1 MALRRRDRRV
11 AHGILCGSPVPAPR
25 YLAPLIGFAGPAV
38 IVVLWGVVS
47 SLGLFPESLFP
58 APWAVARGL
67 AVEFASG
74 RLVQDVFASL
84 FRVGAGFLLAVAV
97 GLPAGLL
104 LGHSTTARDAL
115 LPSVN
120 FFRNLS
126 PLAWIPFAILWL
138 GIGDPPAIF
147 LIFMAAVFPV
157 ILATA
162 AAVAGIPSV
171 YFRVARDL
179 GIVGPRLLGEV
190 TLPAIAPQV
199 ITTLRVTA
207 GLSWLVVVAAEMIAG
222 RDGLGFAVW
231 DARNGL
237 RIDLLAAVMVV
248 IGLIG
253 VGIDRLLVQLTRIPS
268 VRWGY
273 ER

>member
-1 MALRRRDRRV
+1 MTKTRRTPRV
-11 AHGILCGSPVPAPR
+11 PL
-25 YLAPLIGFAGPAV
+25 LAFAGPAV
-38 IVVLWGVVS
+38 LVTVWWG
-47 SLGLFPESLFP
+47 LAALRLFPESLFP
-58 APWAVARGL
+58 TPLAVARGL
-67 AVEFASG
+67 VQEMQSG
-74 RLVQDVFASL
+74 RLVNDAVASL
-84 FRVGAGFLLAVAV
+84 FRVSAGFGLSVLLGV
-97 GLPAGLL
+97 PIGLL
-104 LGHSTTARDAL
+104 LGHSARGQVAF
-115 LPSVN
+115 LPLVN

-147 LIFMAAVFPV
+147 LIFMAAFFPV
-157 ILATA
+157 VLSTT

-179 GIVGPRLLGEV
+179 GITGSRLLSAV

-237 RIDLLAAVMVV
+237 RIDLLVAAMFV
-248 IGLIG
+248 IGVIG
-253 VGIDRLLVQLTRIPS
+253 ACLDRLLVQLTKIPS

>member
-1 MALRRRDRRV
+1 MPEASPRRYGAWIAL
-11 AHGILCGSPVPAPR
+11 
-25 YLAPLIGFAGPAV
+25 AGPILLVAV
-38 IVVLWGVVS
+38 WEVVARLH
-47 SLGLFPESLFP
+47 LFPESLFP
-58 APWAVARGL
+58 TPFAVARGVVL
-67 AVEFASG
+67 ELRSG
-74 RLVQDVFASL
+74 RLVDDAIASL
-84 FRVGAGFLLAVAV
+84 FRVGVGFLLAVVLGVPV
-97 GLPAGLL
+97 GLVIGRSAL
-104 LGHSTTARDAL
+104 ARQAL
-115 LPSVN
+115 LPLVN

-126 PLAWIPFAILWL
+126 PLAWIPFAVLWL

-147 LIFMAAVFPV
+147 LIFMAAFFPV
-157 ILATA
+157 VLSTG
-162 AAVAGIPSV
+162 AAVANIPSV

-179 GIVGPRLLGEV
+179 GIGGAELLREV

-237 RIDLLAAVMVV
+237 RIDLLGAAMVV

-253 VGIDRLLVQLTRIPS
+253 VVLDRLLVRLTRIPS

>member
-1 MALRRRDRRV
+1 MAQ
-11 AHGILCGSPVPAPR
+11 PVSRTNASL
-25 YLAPLIGFAGPAV
+25 LAIVTP
-38 IVVLWGVVS
+38 VVLIAVWAAVS
-47 SLGLFPESLFP
+47 SAQIFPTSLFP
-58 APWAVARGL
+58 SPWDVARGVW
-67 AVEFASG
+67 VELRSG
-74 RLVQDVFASL
+74 RLVNDAIASL
-84 FRVGAGFLLAVAV
+84 FRVSAGFLLAVILGV
-97 GLPAGLL
+97 PAGLL
-104 LGHSTTARDAL
+104 LGHSVPARAAF
-115 LPSVN
+115 LPLVN
-120 FFRNLS
+120 FFRSLS

-147 LIFMAAVFPV
+147 LIFMAAFFPIV
-157 ILATA
+157 LSTS
-162 AAVAGIPSV
+162 AAVANIPSV
-171 YFRVARDL
+171 FFRVARDL
-179 GIVGPRLLGEV
+179 GIEGARLLRAV

-237 RIDLLAAVMVV
+237 RIDLLAAAMFV
-248 IGLIG
+248 IGVIG
-253 VGIDRLLVQLTRIPS
+253 ATLDRLLVELTRIPS

>member
-1 MALRRRDRRV
+1 MVPSGSAVHRGLLR
-11 AHGILCGSPVPAPR
+11 
-25 YLAPLIGFAGPAV
+25 AGV
-38 IVVLWGVVS
+38 IVGMVAAWALLS
-47 SLGLFPESLFP
+47 RLHLYPESLFP
-58 APWAVARGL
+58 SPLAVARGL
-67 AVEFASG
+67 GEELRSG
-74 RLVQDVFASL
+74 RLVDDTIASL
-84 FRVGAGFLLAVAV
+84 FRVSAGFLLAVAL
-97 GLPAGLL
+97 GIPAGLA
-104 LGHSTTARDAL
+104 LGHSAPGRDAF
-115 LPSVN
+115 LPVVN
-120 FFRNLS
+120 FFRSLS

-147 LIFMAAVFPV
+147 LIFMAAFFPV
-157 ILATA
+157 VLSTS
-162 AAVAGIPSV
+162 AAVASIPSV

-179 GIVGPRLLGEV
+179 GIHGAGLLREV
-190 TLPAIAPQV
+190 TLPAIAPEV

-237 RIDLLAAVMVV
+237 RIDLLVATMVA

-253 VGIDRLLVQLTRIPS
+253 VALDRVLVQLTRVPS

>member
-1 MALRRRDRRV
+1 MPRKESGNLGLLLAIVTPAALV
-11 AHGILCGSPVPAPR
+11 LLWAGIA
-25 YLAPLIGFAGPAV
+25 
-38 IVVLWGVVS
+38 
-47 SLGLFPESLFP
+47 SLGLFPSSLFP
-58 APWAVARGL
+58 HPWDVARGIVL
-67 AVEFASG
+67 EFRSG
-74 RLVQDVFASL
+74 RLINDSIASL
-84 FRVGAGFLLAVAV
+84 FRVSAGFVLAVILGV
-97 GLPAGLL
+97 PAGLL
-104 LGHSTTARDAL
+104 LGHSARARDAF
-115 LPSVN
+115 LPVVN
-120 FFRNLS
+120 FFRSLS

-147 LIFMAAVFPV
+147 LIFMAAFFPIV
-157 ILATA
+157 LSTT
-162 AAVAGIPSV
+162 AAVANIPSV
-171 YFRVARDL
+171 FFRVARDL
-179 GIVGPRLLGEV
+179 GIDGARLLRAV

-237 RIDLLAAVMVV
+237 RIDLLTAAMVV
-248 IGLIG
+248 IGIIG
-253 VGIDRLLVQLTRIPS
+253 AGLDRLLVQLTKIPS

>member
-1 MALRRRDRRV
+1 MV
-11 AHGILCGSPVPAPR
+11 W
-25 YLAPLIGFAGPAV
+25 AG
-38 IVVLWGVVS
+38 VS
-47 SLGLFPESLFP
+47 ALGLFPPSLFP
-58 APWAVARGL
+58 SPWQVARGL
-67 AVEFASG
+67 WVELGSG
-74 RLVQDVFASL
+74 RLVQDAIASV

-97 GLPAGLL
+97 GIPVGLV
-104 LGHSTTARDAL
+104 LGHSALVRAAL
-115 LPSVN
+115 LPLVN

-147 LIFMAAVFPV
+147 LIFMAAVFPIV
-157 ILATA
+157 LSTTA
-162 AAVAGIPSV
+162 AVSGIPSV

-179 GIVGPRLLGEV
+179 GIDGPRLLQDV
-190 TLPAIAPQV
+190 TLSAIAPQV

-222 RDGLGFAVW
+222 TDGLGFAVW

-237 RIDLLAAVMVV
+237 RIDLLAAAMVV

-253 VGIDRLLVQLTRIPS
+253 VALDRLLVRLTFIPS

>member
-1 MALRRRDRRV
+1 MWAAV
-11 AHGILCGSPVPAPR
+11 ASA
-25 YLAPLIGFAGPAV
+25 
-38 IVVLWGVVS
+38 
-47 SLGLFPESLFP
+47 GLFPEALFP
-58 APWAVARGL
+58 HPLAVARGL
-67 AVEFASG
+67 LSELGSG
-74 RLVQDVFASL
+74 RVVDDVVASL
-84 FRVGAGFLLAVAV
+84 FRVSVGFGLAAV
-97 GLPAGLL
+97 LGVPAGLL
-104 LGHSTTARDAL
+104 LGRSAWARQAF
-115 LPSVN
+115 LPTVN
-120 FFRNLS
+120 FFRSLS

-147 LIFMAAVFPV
+147 LIFMAALFPV
-157 ILATA
+157 ILSTC
-162 AAVAGIPSV
+162 AAVASIPSV

-179 GIVGPRLLGEV
+179 GIEGGALLREV

-237 RIDLLAAVMVV
+237 RIDLLTASMVV

-253 VGIDRLLVQLTRIPS
+253 VGLDRLLVQLTRIPS

>member
-1 MALRRRDRRV
+1 MADDKPKPRV
-11 AHGILCGSPVPAPR
+11 PL
-25 YLAPLIGFAGPAV
+25 LALLGPAAL
-38 IVVLWGVVS
+38 VVVWAILAS
-47 SLGLFPESLFP
+47 AKLFPESLFP
-58 APWAVARGL
+58 HPSAVAKGL
-67 AVEFASG
+67 FQELRSG
-74 RLVQDVFASL
+74 RLVEDAVASL
-84 FRVGAGFLLAVAV
+84 FRVSSGFLLAIALGVPV
-97 GLPAGLL
+97 GLL
-104 LGHSTTARDAL
+104 LGHSARARQAF
-115 LPSVN
+115 LPLVN
-120 FFRNLS
+120 FFRSLS

-147 LIFMAAVFPV
+147 LIFMAAFFPV
-157 ILATA
+157 VLSTT
-162 AAVAGIPSV
+162 AAVASIPSV

-179 GIVGPRLLGEV
+179 GIEGGALLRDV

-199 ITTLRVTA
+199 ITTLRVAA

-237 RIDLLAAVMVV
+237 RIDLLAAAMVT

-253 VGIDRLLVQLTRIPS
+253 VGIDRLLVGLTRIPS

>member
-1 MALRRRDRRV
+1 MALESASASATTPR
-11 AHGILCGSPVPAPR
+11 AP
-25 YLAPLIGFAGPAV
+25 YLAILGAV
-38 IVVLWGVVS
+38 ALVAVWGVVAAM
-47 SLGLFPESLFP
+47 GVFPESLFP
-58 APWAVARGL
+58 TPLAVARAL
-67 AVEFASG
+67 VEEMRSG
-74 RLVQDVFASL
+74 RLVDDSLASL
-84 FRVGAGFLLAVAV
+84 FRVSAGFLLATALGVPV
-97 GLPAGLL
+97 GLL
-104 LGHSTTARDAL
+104 LGHSARARDAF
-115 LPSVN
+115 LPLVN

-126 PLAWIPFAILWL
+126 PLAWIPFAVLWL

-147 LIFMAAVFPV
+147 LIFMAAFFPV
-157 ILATA
+157 VLSTG
-162 AAVAGIPSV
+162 AAVASIPSV

-179 GIVGPRLLGEV
+179 GIHGASLLSEV

-199 ITTLRVTA
+199 ITTLRVAA

-237 RIDLLAAVMVV
+237 RIDLLGAAMVT

-253 VGIDRLLVQLTRIPS
+253 VALDWLLVRLTLVPS

>member
-1 MALRRRDRRV
+1 MPRKESGNLGLLLAIVTPAALV
-11 AHGILCGSPVPAPR
+11 LLWAGIA
-25 YLAPLIGFAGPAV
+25 
-38 IVVLWGVVS
+38 
-47 SLGLFPESLFP
+47 SLGLFPSSLFP
-58 APWAVARGL
+58 HPWEVARGIVL
-67 AVEFASG
+67 EFRSG
-74 RLVQDVFASL
+74 RLINDSIASL
-84 FRVGAGFLLAVAV
+84 FRVSAGFVLAVLLGV
-97 GLPAGLL
+97 PAGLL
-104 LGHSTTARDAL
+104 LGHSAPARDGF
-115 LPSVN
+115 LPVVN
-120 FFRNLS
+120 FFRSLS

-147 LIFMAAVFPV
+147 LIFMAAFFPIV
-157 ILATA
+157 LSTT
-162 AAVAGIPSV
+162 AAVANIPSV
-171 YFRVARDL
+171 FFRVARDL
-179 GIVGPRLLGEV
+179 GIDGARLLRAV

-237 RIDLLAAVMVV
+237 RIDLLTAAMVV
-248 IGLIG
+248 IGIIG
-253 VGIDRLLVQLTRIPS
+253 AGLDRLLVQLTKIPS

>member
-1 MALRRRDRRV
+1 MSETTQKR
-11 AHGILCGSPVPAPR
+11 
-25 YLAPLIGFAGPAV
+25 APLLALLGPAV
-38 IVVLWGVVS
+38 LVAVWAGLS
-47 SLGLFPESLFP
+47 SLKLFPESLFP
-58 APWAVARGL
+58 NPLAVARGL
-67 AVEFASG
+67 VQELRSG
-74 RLVQDVFASL
+74 RLVDDAIASL
-84 FRVGAGFLLAVAV
+84 FRVSAGFVLAVALGV
-97 GLPAGLL
+97 PLGLL
-104 LGHSTTARDAL
+104 LGHSARARAAF
-115 LPSVN
+115 LPLVN
-120 FFRNLS
+120 FFRSLS

-147 LIFMAAVFPV
+147 LIFMAAFFPV
-157 ILATA
+157 VLSTT

-179 GIVGPRLLGEV
+179 GIDGPELLRDV

-237 RIDLLAAVMVV
+237 RIDLLAAAMVT

-253 VGIDRLLVQLTRIPS
+253 VALDHLLVQLTKIPS